1 MAKQDMII
9 MKGQVTEVLPDS
21 KYRVR
26 LENDHMV
33 LCYAGGKIKK
43 NKIKIMP
50 NDRVECE
57 ISPYDVT
64 KGRITWRFK

>member
-1 MAKQDMII
+1 M

-21 KYRVR
+21 KYRVK

-33 LCYAGGKIKK
+33 LAYAGGKIKK
-43 NKIKIMP
+43 NKIKIMIH
-50 NDRVECE
+50 DKVECE

-64 KGRITWRFK
+64 KGRIVWRFK